1 MYPSIYYAVKDLFGF
16 DWPGLK
22 MIQSFG
28 FFVAMAFLA
37 AAYFLTKELK
47 RKEQEGLLHAGTVKV
62 LRGKKATTSELT
74 LSAIIGFVLGY
85 KLLFIALHFSAFSEN
100 TQGYLLS
107 TEGNIL
113 GGLIGAALSAYMKYK
128 EKEKEIK
135 KLNLASPTVIVE
147 PLHPYQH
154 VGNLTL
160 LAAFTGIIGAKIF
173 HNLENWD
180 DFVADPMDA
189 LLSFSGL
196 TMYGGLICAA
206 IACIWYGR
214 KHNLPGPHL
223 IDATAPSL
231 MLGYGVGRIGCHVAG
246 DGDWGI
252 NNLQPK
258 PSWLSWAPDWIW
270 AYDYPHNVLTEGV
283 HMNNCE
289 QAKYC
294 SHLVPPVFPTPF
306 YEAVVCILLFLV
318 LWKIRKRITTPGVL
332 FCVYLILNGFE
343 RFFIEKIRVNTLY
356 HVNGFGFTQAELIST
371 ILFFLGVAGVFYFR
385 KLDRNK
391 VIERSA

>member
-1 MYPSIYYAVKDLFGF
+1 MYPSIYYAVKDLFGL

-47 RKEQEGLLHAGTVKV
+47 RKEQEGLLNAGTVKV
-62 LRGKKATTSELT
+62 LRGKKVTSAELA
-74 LSAIIGFVLGY
+74 LSGFIGFILGY
-85 KLLFIALHFSAFSEN
+85 KILYIALHFSAFSEN

-107 TEGNIL
+107 SEGNIL
-113 GGLIGAALSAYMKYK
+113 GGLIGAALSAYLKYW
-128 EKEKEIK
+128 EKEKELK
-135 KLNLASPTVIVE
+135 KSKLTAPTLIEE

-180 DFVADPMDA
+180 EFIADPIDA

-206 IACIWYGR
+206 VACIWYGR
-214 KHNLPGPHL
+214 KHNIPTPHL
-223 IDATAPSL
+223 IDSTAPSL
-231 MLGYGVGRIGCHVAG
+231 MLGYGVGRIGCHISG

-252 NNLQPK
+252 NNLRPK
-258 PSWLSWAPDWIW
+258 PNGLNWLPDWVW

-283 HMNNCE
+283 PMENCG

-294 SHLVPPVFPTPF
+294 AHLVPSVFPTAF
-306 YEAVVCILLFLV
+306 YEAVICITLFFV
-318 LWKIRKRITTPGVL
+318 LWKLRKRITTPGVL

-371 ILFFLGVAGVFYFR
+371 ILFFLGVIGVFYFR
-385 KLDRNK
+385 KMDKNK
-391 VIERSA
+391 TLANA

>member
-1 MYPSIYYAVKDLFGF
+1 
-16 DWPGLK
+16 
-22 MIQSFG
+22 
-28 FFVAMAFLA
+28 
-37 AAYFLTKELK
+37 
-47 RKEQEGLLHAGTVKV
+47 V
-62 LRGKKATTSELT
+62 LRGKKATSSELA
-74 LSAIIGFVLGY
+74 LSGFIGFILGY
-85 KLLFIALHFSAFSEN
+85 KVLYILLNFTAFSEN

-107 TEGNIL
+107 TEGNII
-113 GGLIGAALSAYMKYK
+113 GGFIGAALAVFMKYWETGK
-128 EKEKEIK
+128 EVK
-135 KLNLASPTVIVE
+135 KSGLTAPTLLEE

-180 DFVADPMDA
+180 EFIADPIDA

-196 TMYGGLICAA
+196 TMYGGLICAS

-214 KHNLPGPHL
+214 KHNIATPHL

-231 MLGYGVGRIGCHVAG
+231 MLGYGVGRIGCHISG

-252 NNLQPK
+252 NNLHPK
-258 PSWLSWAPDWIW
+258 PNWLSWAPDWVW

-283 HMNNCE
+283 PMENCG
-289 QAKYC
+289 QHKFCA
-294 SHLVPPVFPTPF
+294 HLSPAVFPTPF
-306 YEAVVCILLFLV
+306 YEAIICIALFFV

-371 ILFFLGVAGVFYFR
+371 ILFFLGIIGIFYFKR
-385 KLDRNK
+385 LEKNK
-391 VIERSA
+391 TVEKVV